1 MESLQ
6 KMPTLMPREKLLKLG
21 AEALDDSELLAI
33 FLRTGIKNCSVME
46 LSRVVLDHFGS
57 LRQLISADQK
67 AFCNVKG
74 LGITQFIQLQASTE
88 MTKRYLLQ
96 ELEMAQA
103 FTRPELVRMYLQAE
117 LEHKEREVFLVLFLD
132 NQHRLIKKEEMFLGT
147 INTAAVYPR
156 EIVKSALFCNAAAII
171 LAHNHPSGIA
181 EPSNSDRFITE
192 KIQKVAEL
200 VEIRVLDHF
209 VIGKGCYV
217 SFSEKGWL

>member
-1 MESLQ
+1 MT
-6 KMPTLMPREKLLKLG
+6 TLMPREKLLKFG

-46 LSRVVLDHFGS
+46 LSRVVLEHFGS

-103 FTRPELVRMYLQAE
+103 FTRPELVRIYLQTE

-181 EPSNSDRFITE
+181 EPSNSDRIITE

>member
-1 MESLQ
+1 MT
-6 KMPTLMPREKLLKLG
+6 TLMPREKLLKFG

-103 FTRPELVRMYLQAE
+103 FTRPELVRIYLQTE

-181 EPSNSDRFITE
+181 EPSNSDRIITE

>member
-1 MESLQ
+1 M
-6 KMPTLMPREKLLKLG
+6 TILMPREKLLKFG

-103 FTRPELVRMYLQAE
+103 FTRPELVRIYLQTE

-181 EPSNSDRFITE
+181 EASNSDRIITE

>member
-1 MESLQ
+1 M
-6 KMPTLMPREKLLKLG
+6 TILMPREKLLKFG

-96 ELEMAQA
+96 ELEMAQS
-103 FTRPELVRMYLQAE
+103 FTRPELVRIYLQTE

-181 EPSNSDRFITE
+181 EPSNSDRIITE

>member
-1 MESLQ
+1 MT
-6 KMPTLMPREKLLKLG
+6 TLMPREKLLKFG

-46 LSRVVLDHFGS
+46 LSRMVLDHFGS

-96 ELEMAQA
+96 ELEMTQA
-103 FTRPELVRMYLQAE
+103 FTRPELVRMYLQTE

-181 EPSNSDRFITE
+181 EPSNSDRIITE

>member
-1 MESLQ
+1 MT
-6 KMPTLMPREKLLKLG
+6 TLMPREKLLKFG

-103 FTRPELVRMYLQAE
+103 FTRPELVRIYLQTE

-147 INTAAVYPR
+147 INTATVYPR

-181 EPSNSDRFITE
+181 EPSNSDRIITE

>member
-1 MESLQ
+1 M
-6 KMPTLMPREKLLKLG
+6 TALMPREKLLTFG

-46 LSRVVLDHFGS
+46 LSRLVLQHFGS
-57 LRQLISADQK
+57 LRQLISADQH

-103 FTRPELVRMYLQAE
+103 FTRPELVRMYLQTE

-147 INTAAVYPR
+147 INSAVVYPR
-156 EIVKSALFCNAAAII
+156 EIVKTALFCNAAAII

-181 EPSNSDRFITE
+181 EPSHSDRCITE

>member
-1 MESLQ
+1 MT
-6 KMPTLMPREKLLKLG
+6 TLMPREKLLKFG
-21 AEALDDSELLAI
+21 AESLDDSELLAI

-103 FTRPELVRMYLQAE
+103 FTRPELVRIYLQTE

-181 EPSNSDRFITE
+181 EPSNSDRIITE

>member
-67 AFCNVKG
+67 TFCNVKG

-103 FTRPELVRMYLQAE
+103 FTRPELVRMYLQTE

-192 KIQKVAEL
+192 NIQKVAEL

>member
-1 MESLQ
+1 MT
-6 KMPTLMPREKLLKLG
+6 TLIMPREKLLKFG

-74 LGITQFIQLQASTE
+74 LGITKFIQLQASTE

-103 FTRPELVRMYLQAE
+103 FTRPELVRMYLQTE

-181 EPSNSDRFITE
+181 EPSNSDRIITE

>member
-1 MESLQ
+1 M
-6 KMPTLMPREKLLKLG
+6 TILMPREKLIKFG
-21 AEALDDSELLAI
+21 AEALNDSELLAI

-46 LSRVVLDHFGS
+46 LSRVVLEHFGS

-103 FTRPELVRMYLQAE
+103 FTRPELVRMYLQTE

-181 EPSNSDRFITE
+181 EPSNSDRIITE

>member
-1 MESLQ
+1 MT
-6 KMPTLMPREKLLKLG
+6 TLIMPREKLLKFG

-103 FTRPELVRMYLQAE
+103 FTRPELVRMYLQTE

-181 EPSNSDRFITE
+181 EPSNSDRIITE

>member
-1 MESLQ
+1 MT
-6 KMPTLMPREKLLKLG
+6 TLMPREKLLKFG

-96 ELEMAQA
+96 ELEMAQS
-103 FTRPELVRMYLQAE
+103 FTRPELVRMYLQTE

-181 EPSNSDRFITE
+181 EPSNSDRIITE

>member
-103 FTRPELVRMYLQAE
+103 FTRPELVRMYLQTE

-181 EPSNSDRFITE
+181 EPSNSDRNITE